1 MGASRILSGET
12 IAGHLYICWSKQHD
26 RIMRVLPSFVSDN
39 LQMATARLHAAEG
52 TGYDTVLTV
61 EKQHE
66 MFLPLA
72 AAVTTTERVELG
84 TSVII
89 AFLQK
94 LVAFSCNRRWFLP
107 SLWRSPYGGDGGPP
121 GRAGQAPGAG
131 LPMGGLVS
139 HLAPAS
145 HAPSRTGFPPCSR
158 SSTAPVRPLSSSKP
172 V

>member
-1 MGASRILSGET
+1 
-12 IAGHLYICWSKQHD
+12 
-26 RIMRVLPSFVSDN
+26 
-39 LQMATARLHAAEG
+39 
-52 TGYDTVLTV
+52 
-61 EKQHE
+61 

-145 HAPSRTGFPPCSR
+145 HAPKSHRLPPLFQVIHRARSTFIIKQTGLIHAKTQTGALSLIQQFVSAANFIIHLHWLMPDSFYSLTDFVFEKPLVARTPAHLER
-158 SSTAPVRPLSSSKP
+158 VPLII
-172 V
+172 